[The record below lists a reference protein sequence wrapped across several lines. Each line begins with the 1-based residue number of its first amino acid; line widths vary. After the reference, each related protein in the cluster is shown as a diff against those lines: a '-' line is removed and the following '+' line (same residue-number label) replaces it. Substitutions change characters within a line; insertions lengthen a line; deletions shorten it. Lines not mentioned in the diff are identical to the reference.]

1 MYEVQILPA
10 LLKITFLVSLDVRA
24 FKVERM
30 NMAYNGVEIFK
41 KLMKNLTKTFYPE
54 GSLSLLVDEPDLR
67 HIYNFYQSFEKV

>member
-1 MYEVQILPA
+1 
-10 LLKITFLVSLDVRA
+10 
-24 FKVERM
+24 M